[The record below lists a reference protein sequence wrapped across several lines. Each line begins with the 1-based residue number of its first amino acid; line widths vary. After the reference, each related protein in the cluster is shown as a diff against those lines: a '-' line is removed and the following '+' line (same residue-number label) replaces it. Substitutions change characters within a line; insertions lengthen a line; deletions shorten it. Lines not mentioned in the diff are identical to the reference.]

1 MKYYEQKKLGHRIKL
16 VRQQAG
22 LKQIELAE
30 EMHISRDMLSRIEN
44 GKNTCAPEHL
54 VYLCQRFH
62 KSANYFFFGTEDIG
76 YEHKSKSE
84 IIKEVNQMLH
94 MLPKQNAVFLHKVV
108 KIMIE
113 ET

>member
-1 MKYYEQKKLGHRIKL
+1 MKYYNQKELGHRIKI
-16 VRQQAG
+16 VRQREG

-30 EMHISRDMLSRIEN
+30 EMHISRDMLSRLEN

-62 KSANYFFFGTEDIG
+62 KSANYFFFVTEDEG
-76 YEHKSKSE
+76 YEHKSKIE
-84 IIKEVNQMLH
+84 IIKEVNQMMH
-94 MLPKQNAVFLHKVV
+94 ILPKQNAVFLHKVA

-113 ET
+113 EI

>member
-76 YEHKSKSE
+76 SSYF
-84 IIKEVNQMLH
+84 
-94 MLPKQNAVFLHKVV
+94 ADFLLFRNRRP
-108 KIMIE
+108 E
-113 ET
+113 AFS